1 MGDLKFILGFFAG
14 WVATTDNGKK
24 FANQL
29 ADGAMKLAKEFAEK
43 SKSEAEPE
51 KKG

>member
-14 WVATTDNGKK
+14 WVATTQDGKK

-29 ADGAMKLAKEFAEK
+29 ADGAMRLAKQFAEN
-43 SKSEAEPE
+43 SMPEA
-51 KKG
+51 